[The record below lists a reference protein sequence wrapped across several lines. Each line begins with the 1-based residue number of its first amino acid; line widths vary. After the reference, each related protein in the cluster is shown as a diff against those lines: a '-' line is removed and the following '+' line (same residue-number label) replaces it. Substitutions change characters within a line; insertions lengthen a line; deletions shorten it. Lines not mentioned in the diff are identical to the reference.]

1 MKDLLKV
8 FLFSFLLFFLSWLFL
23 YKLNVNSLPLQSE
36 DAIPSIFTGIA
47 IVKEGTL
54 NLDSYYQMMVSKYPQ
69 PDDSNL
75 TPFYLR
81 KVNNH
86 YLSAFPIMNTILS
99 LPVFLLYVPF
109 ITTISWDDV
118 YLVSHLSGSFILSI
132 SCAALFYLF
141 SRVLKSSSRISYIL
155 IAVYALATIN
165 LPLISQALWQH
176 GAVQFFS
183 ILALIFFLRER
194 YLLTFMFLG
203 FGILSRP
210 TAGIVFAV
218 LFLFLYFSKK
228 LNIKV
233 AISTVI
239 GILIPILFFFS
250 YNFIYY
256 TDLSNQGYA
265 SQLGNSWLGNFPES
279 LIGIWVSP
287 SKGLLIYSPIF
298 IFTLIGIWKGYKKDN
313 LVAISFWIILLHT
326 LVLSKWKHWYGG
338 YGYGYRMISDVIPF
352 FIIPIWFLLE
362 NYYEKVKKGVLLT
375 FIVSFIIQVSGLV
388 FFDSIWHN
396 AYDTGFKN
404 TSWLWSLKNSEAA
417 FNARRVMVK
426 LNLLERACE
435 KCLPQNR

>member
-132 SCAALFYLF
+132 SCAAFFYLF
-141 SRVLKSSSRISYIL
+141 SRILKSSSRISYIL
-155 IAVYALATIN
+155 TAVYALATIN

>member
-8 FLFSFLLFFLSWLFL
+8 FLFSFLFFFLSWLIL

-36 DAIPSIFTGIA
+36 DAIPSIFTGIS

-99 LPVFLLYVPF
+99 LPIFLVYVPF

-118 YLVSHLSGSFILSI
+118 YLLSHLSGSFILSI

-141 SRVLKSSSRISYIL
+141 SRVLKSSSRISYIVT
-155 IAVYALATIN
+155 AVYALATIN

-233 AISTVI
+233 AVSTAI

-298 IFTLIGIWKGYKKDN
+298 IFTLVGIWKGYKKDN

-417 FNARRVMVK
+417 FNTRRVMVK

-435 KCLPQNR
+435 KCLPQNK

>member
-8 FLFSFLLFFLSWLFL
+8 FLFSFLLFFLSWLIF

>member
-8 FLFSFLLFFLSWLFL
+8 FLFSFLFFFLSWLIL

-36 DAIPSIFTGIA
+36 DAIPSIFTGIS

-99 LPVFLLYVPF
+99 LPIFLVYVPF

-118 YLVSHLSGSFILSI
+118 YLLSHLSGSFILSI

-141 SRVLKSSSRISYIL
+141 SRVLKSSSRTSYIL
-155 IAVYALATIN
+155 TAVYALATIN

-233 AISTVI
+233 AISTAI

-298 IFTLIGIWKGYKKDN
+298 IFTLVGIWKGYKKDN

-417 FNARRVMVK
+417 FNTRRVMVK

-435 KCLPQNR
+435 KCLPQNK

>member
-1 MKDLLKV
+1 MKDLMRT
-8 FLFSFLLFFLSWLFL
+8 FLFSFLFFFLSWLVL

-36 DAIPSIFTGIA
+36 DALPSIFTGIV
-47 IVKEGTL
+47 IVKEGTI
-54 NLDSYYQMMVSKYPQ
+54 NLDSFYQMMVSKYPQ

-118 YLVSHLSGSFILSI
+118 YLLSHLSGSFILSI
-132 SCAALFYLF
+132 SCVALFYLF
-141 SRVLKSSSRISYIL
+141 NRVLKSSTRNSYLLTAI
-155 IAVYALATIN
+155 YALATIN

-183 ILALIFFLRER
+183 IVALIFFLRER

-210 TAGIVFAV
+210 TAGIVLAA
-218 LFLFLYFSKK
+218 LFLFLLLSRK

-233 AISTVI
+233 VISSAI
-239 GILIPILFFFS
+239 GILIPVLFFFS
-250 YNFIYY
+250 YNYVYY

-279 LIGIWVSP
+279 FIGIWVSP

-298 IFTLIGIWKGYKKDN
+298 IITLIGIWKGYRKDS
-313 LVAISFWIILLHT
+313 LVTISFWIILIHT

-338 YGYGYRMISDVIPF
+338 YGYGYRMISDIIPF
-352 FIIPIWFLLE
+352 FIIPIWYLLE
-362 NYYEKVKKGVLLT
+362 NYYEKVKKGVFLT
-375 FIVSFIIQVSGLV
+375 FSVSFIIQISGLV

-404 TSWLWSLKNSEAA
+404 TSWLWSIKDSEAA

-426 LNLLERACE
+426 LNLLDRACE